1 MVLGSKQVPLGGGEP
16 QRGEQNSFGSEQ
28 ACSELH
34 ASVVHCKAMV
44 SKQAPL
50 TGPWHSARHPCSVA
64 RHAAPLLRKP
74 AAHCSKQ
81 SGRSVP
87 AGQPGRHASPALK
100 ALAKHVCPLLLHGV
114 EHVSAAAADSA
125 GQLLRQSPRVAR
137 HATSAARNVW
147 AHPSLHCAA
156 AASDPQPSKQAFAAV
171 RACTVQRR
179 LPLAQL
185 RVHWPACAATCNT
198 SALAMLNPVNRTRR
212 EML

>member
-64 RHAAPLLRKP
+64 RHAAPLRKP

-81 SGRSVP
+81 SGRLVP
-87 AGQPGRHASPALK
+87 AGQPCTHASPTLK
-100 ALAKHVCPLLLHGV
+100 ALAKHVCALLLHGV

-125 GQLLRQSPRVAR
+125 GQLVPQSPRVAR
-137 HATSAARNVW
+137 HATRAARNVW

-156 AASDPQPSKQAFAAV
+156 AASDPQPSKQAFTAV
-171 RACTVQRR
+171 RACMVQTR
-179 LPLAQL
+179 LALAQL
-185 RVHWPACAATCNT
+185 RVHWLACAAACTT
-198 SALAMLNPVNRTRR
+198 TALAMLNAVNRTRR